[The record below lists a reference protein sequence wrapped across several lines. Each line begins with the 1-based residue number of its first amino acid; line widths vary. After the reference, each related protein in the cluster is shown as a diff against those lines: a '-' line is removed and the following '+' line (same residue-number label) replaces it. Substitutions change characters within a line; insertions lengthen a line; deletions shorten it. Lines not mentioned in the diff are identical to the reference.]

1 MLPLPA
7 RASVLNHDCATTATP
22 SFRWLR
28 MFSWWGDY
36 CPIHASCR
44 STTGQKRNI
53 RIRTTR
59 TRACCRSGGKL
70 RSEPTAEL
78 CSLSLLFNGITLKLM
93 QKDVQNGL
101 RASPSLHAAR
111 VAVAGTDGVGVCWCQ
126 VRARLCQGRH
136 EESRCSKR
144 GVTRPCS
151 PHQIVNTN

>member
-1 MLPLPA
+1 MLPLPV
-7 RASVLNHDCATTATP
+7 RASVLNHDWPTTATP

-59 TRACCRSGGKL
+59 TRVCRRSGGKL
-70 RSEPTAEL
+70 RSKPTAEL
-78 CSLSLLFNGITLKLM
+78 GSLRLLFNGITLKLM
-93 QKDVQNGL
+93 QKDVRNGL

-111 VAVAGTDGVGVCWCQ
+111 VAAAGTDGVGVCWCQ
-126 VRARLCQGRH
+126 IRARRCQGRH
-136 EESRCSKR
+136 EVNRCSKR
-144 GVTRPCS
+144 GS
-151 PHQIVNTN
+151 PDLVAPIR